1 MKKKQFRSDRNDDEV
16 AIVAHRNPTV
26 FIPTSVP
33 VEVIELW
40 YRRLAS
46 QLGRRIGRLRH
57 AERRWKR
64 RRLVPVRVTT
74 RVRVVRKRDRRPV
87 RRWDP
92 TPRR

>member
-1 MKKKQFRSDRNDDEV
+1 MKNRKLRSDQSDDEV
-16 AIVAHRNPTV
+16 NMVAHRNPTV

-33 VEVIELW
+33 IEVIELW

-46 QLGRRIGRLRH
+46 QLRRRIGRLRH

-64 RRLVPVRVTT
+64 RRLVPLRVMT

-92 TPRR
+92 MPRR

>member
-1 MKKKQFRSDRNDDEV
+1 MKKKQFRSDRSDDEV
-16 AIVAHRNPTV
+16 AMVAHRNPTV

-64 RRLVPVRVTT
+64 RRLVPVRITA
-74 RVRVVRKRDRRPV
+74 RVRIVRKRDRRPV

-92 TPRR
+92 MPRR